1 MTKSKFRGGELNRSN
16 FLLRLANTKSNM
28 RLIIFTNTS
37 FSKPTHPEHW
47 DFIYWR
53 WSIKHFFLNTV
64 VSENR
69 THLVQDCLVKFLKL
83 RRLFNLKT
91 RKHFAVGTSR
101 TFGMG
106 YHEIER
112 RKFFSKYSQFATNLW
127 YLFPRNQSHQKRD
140 MRNAGFGVKD
150 IIFCARFRKGF
161 IYINRKLNDVI
172 RWYQNYIYGD
182 FICINKNELNEK
194 FSFALT
200 KYGSSRFVFR
210 FFGSLERARRSRPFC
225 PATPEASLAPR
236 RARLRPRRF
245 PKKPPQKT

>member
-37 FSKPTHPEHW
+37 FSKPTHAEHW

-182 FICINKNELNEK
+182 FICIHKNELNEK
-194 FSFALT
+194 ISFALT

-210 FFGSLERARRSRPFC
+210 FFGSLERARRANSVRANSRIHRQLGKCKF
-225 PATPEASLAPR
+225 EEVSSW
-236 RARLRPRRF
+236 
-245 PKKPPQKT
+245 